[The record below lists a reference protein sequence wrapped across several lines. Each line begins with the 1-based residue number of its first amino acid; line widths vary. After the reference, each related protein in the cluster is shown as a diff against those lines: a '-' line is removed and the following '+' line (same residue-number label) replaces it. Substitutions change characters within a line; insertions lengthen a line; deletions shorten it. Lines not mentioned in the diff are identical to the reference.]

1 MTYYCPHC
9 QKNILSDAIHDRKD
23 GMKLCPLCSETLATI
38 DIIDIPTPK
47 PVLDFAAFLPTLDQL
62 RYLRHMNQKQQSK
75 LEHALE
81 QTHGIETK
89 LQIMEEMI
97 KEMESK

>member
-1 MTYYCPHC
+1 MTYYCPNC
-9 QKNILSDAIHDRKD
+9 QKNILKDAIHERRD
-23 GMKLCPLCSETLATI
+23 GLKLCPLCSGTLALL
-38 DIIDIPTPK
+38 DIPNPK
-47 PVLDFAAFLPTLDQL
+47 PVIDFSAFLPTLDQL

-97 KEMESK
+97 KELESK

>member
-9 QKNILSDAIHDRKD
+9 QKNILDEAIHKRRD
-23 GMKLCPLCSETLATI
+23 GLNLCPLCSSTLAL
-38 DIIDIPTPK
+38 IDIPKPK
-47 PVLDFAAFLPTLDQL
+47 PALDFASFLPTLDQL

>member
-1 MTYYCPHC
+1 MTYYCPNC
-9 QKNILSDAIHDRKD
+9 QKNILDDSIRKTPYANH
-23 GMKLCPLCSETLATI
+23 CPLCGKPLALMT
-38 DIIDIPTPK
+38 PPKPK
-47 PVLDFAAFLPTLDQL
+47 PVVDLAAFLPTLDQL

-97 KEMESK
+97 MEMESK

>member
-1 MTYYCPHC
+1 
-9 QKNILSDAIHDRKD
+9 
-23 GMKLCPLCSETLATI
+23 
-38 DIIDIPTPK
+38 
-47 PVLDFAAFLPTLDQL
+47 
-62 RYLRHMNQKQQSK
+62 MNQKQQMK

-97 KEMESK
+97 KELESK